1 MKIKS
6 LLPLP
11 VYYLLLI
18 SGALVFLSITSTSI
32 SVLLETKHKLAAYG
46 AEQYP
51 LVLLLSSLIR
61 EIIPANI
68 GFDLSIT
75 LPIMTSI
82 GNRFIRKNMNNQK
95 ELIVSY
101 NYVNIITVASL
112 LLLLGILTG
121 FIISC
126 IYTVA
131 KLSII
136 KFSFIFS
143 QLDATDIISLILKTF
158 VFSSLLFLIHKFQF
172 SLLGK
177 KKGKAKKITI
187 SFGTIIFGFLGILIS
202 DVILTKFFLNLNI

>member
-18 SGALVFLSITSTSI
+18 SGALVFLSITSASI
-32 SVLLETKHKLAAYG
+32 SVLLETKIKLAAYG

-82 GNRFIRKNMNNQK
+82 GNRFIRKNLNNQK
-95 ELIVSY
+95 ELIIFY

-131 KLSII
+131 NLSII

-158 VFSSLLFLIHKFQF
+158 VFSSLLFLVHKFQF

-177 KKGKAKKITI
+177 NKTGSDLSIDILA
-187 SFGTIIFGFLGILIS
+187 SGLIS
-202 DVILTKFFLNLNI
+202 